1 MQTPQNVMVP
11 VKQVRQDGAGDARR
25 AIGNEAPGL
34 AVKRT
39 RETGA
44 MSNKHTT
51 TRFCTWIRVANHGH
65 KTLSIDFPSLISD
78 SPVYGTLLTQQID
91 VPAYISACNLYE

>member
-11 VKQVRQDGAGDARR
+11 VKQLRQDGAGDARR

-44 MSNKHTT
+44 MSIKHTT
-51 TRFCTWIRVANHGH
+51 TQFCTWIRVANHSH

-78 SPVYGTLLTQQID
+78 PGTLLTEHID
-91 VPAYISACNLYE
+91 VPAYINACNLYE

>member
-11 VKQVRQDGAGDARR
+11 VKQLRQDCAGDARR
-25 AIGNEAPGL
+25 AIGNEAPFL

-44 MSNKHTT
+44 MPNKHTT
-51 TRFCTWIRVANHGH
+51 TQFCTWIRVANHGQ
-65 KTLSIDFPSLISD
+65 KALSIDFHSLISEPPRVWD
-78 SPVYGTLLTQQID
+78 AVDG
-91 VPAYISACNLYE
+91 AN